1 MEGYAHA
8 GEAAGLTVWR
18 KVARRSSLVPRMVS
32 GLIYR
37 RYRHLFP
44 SEVREAVSML
54 DRMVA
59 ETAANAELGGSTS
72 GQ

>member
-1 MEGYAHA
+1 MPR
-8 GEAAGLTVWR
+8 TVTLDHDGG
-18 KVARRSSLVPRMVS
+18 A
-32 GLIYR
+32 LIYR

-59 ETAANAELGGSTS
+59 ERAEIAEIRGSTS

>member
-1 MEGYAHA
+1 MTTTEGWQAEKDLLHEGREYL
-8 GEAAGLTVWR
+8 GQLCSTT
-18 KVARRSSLVPRMVS
+18 
-32 GLIYR
+32 

-44 SEVREAVSML
+44 SEVSEAVSML

-59 ETAANAELGGSTS
+59 ETAANADAGGSAS

>member
-1 MEGYAHA
+1 LRLPLIYE
-8 GEAAGLTVWR
+8 L
-18 KVARRSSLVPRMVS
+18 SNP
-32 GLIYR
+32 GLIYH

-44 SEVREAVSML
+44 TEVREAVSML

-59 ETAANAELGGSTS
+59 GTPTNAETGGSTS